1 LIVKN
6 PGKGHPSFR
15 LMKREHG
22 KYKTVPHPDLDLINK
37 EWAAGLPLDR
47 ARQRVDELRKRLEKA
62 EVKPVSWL
70 PENMA
75 VAEAYI
81 AEEVI
86 PKGNRR
92 PKAAIDRV
100 RWGAKHLGRTDLLT
114 ATKADIA
121 AALGHLDAG
130 AQRRAIPVINALLR
144 FKGRAMKLRRPK
156 RQRREIDY
164 LTPEELAQ
172 VVEVLP
178 KKEWRLI
185 CFAAFATGA
194 RYGELFAITSR
205 DLKEQ
210 GSHVWLGSQRLKDWS
225 QSPTKNEKVGDAFVI
240 AQYRQALREWIL
252 VPVGV
257 KKEMRRKEEPGE
269 WFKGACEKTLSR
281 PLTFHNLRHSYAHY
295 MLAQGAGLEDLKKW
309 MRDRIATI
317 EDYYL
322 SWVQTS
328 SEMQNNK
335 RRFG

>member
-1 LIVKN
+1 MKN
-6 PGKGHPSFR
+6 PGKGHPNFR
-15 LMKREHG
+15 LMRREQG
-22 KYKTVPHPDLDLINK
+22 KYRTVAHPDLDLINK
-37 EWAAGLPLDR
+37 EWAAGLPLER
-47 ARQRVDELRKRLEKA
+47 ARQRVEELRARLEKA
-62 EVKPVSWL
+62 EAKPVSWL
-70 PENMA
+70 PENMV

-81 AEEVI
+81 AEEIV

-100 RWGAKHLGRTDLLT
+100 RWGVKQLGRTDLLT
-114 ATKADIA
+114 ATKSDFA
-121 AALGHLDAG
+121 AALGHLDLG

-144 FKGRAMKLRRPK
+144 FKGRAMNLRRPK

-172 VVEVLP
+172 VVETLP

-210 GSHVWLGSQRLKDWS
+210 GSHVWIGSQRLKDWS
-225 QSPTKNEKVGDAFVI
+225 QAPTKNEKAGDAYVI
-240 AQYRQALREWIL
+240 PAYRQALREWVM
-252 VPVGV
+252 VPVDV
-257 KKEMRRKEEPGE
+257 KKEMRRREEPGE
-269 WFKGACEKTLSR
+269 WFKEACEKALSR

-295 MLAQGAGLEDLKKW
+295 MLEQRATLEDLRQW
-309 MRDRIATI
+309 MRDRLATI

-322 SWVQTS
+322 SWVQS
-328 SEMQNNK
+328 SSQMESNK